1 MALTRKFL
9 SALGIEAEKIDEII
23 DAHTDTVNAL
33 KEERD
38 KYKASHEALQG
49 VQKELDDLKKA
60 AEQNGENPY
69 KQQYDDLKKEYDD
82 YKADVDA
89 RELAAKKKDAY
100 SALLKKAGVS
110 EKRIGAIVKVS
121 QIDDV
126 ELDKDGKI
134 KDADD
139 LEKKLKEEWKDFIVT
154 EETHGAETKT
164 PPEGAGGGSNTP
176 SRAAQVA
183 QKHYEAVYGKK
194 GENK

>member
-23 DAHTDTVNAL
+23 EAHTDTVNAL

-38 KYKASHEALQG
+38 KYKKSHESLPAI
-49 VQKELDDLKKA
+49 QKELDDLKKA
-60 AEQNGENPY
+60 AEQNGDNPY
-69 KQQYDDLKKEYDD
+69 KAQYEELKKEYDD
-82 YKADVDA
+82 YKADVNA
-89 RELAAKKKDAY
+89 KELSAKKKEAY

-110 EKRIGAIVKVS
+110 EKRIGSIVKVS
-121 QIDDV
+121 QFDDV
-126 ELDKDGKI
+126 ELDNDGNI
-134 KDADD
+134 KGAED

-164 PPEGAGGGSNTP
+164 PPEGNGGGDNKP
-176 SRAAQVA
+176 SRAALVA
-183 QKHYEAVYGKK
+183 QKHYEQMYGKK

>member
-1 MALTRKFL
+1 M
-9 SALGIEAEKIDEII
+9 D
-23 DAHTDTVNAL
+23 AL

-38 KYKASHEALQG
+38 KYKADAEKYKADADSMKD

-89 RELAAKKKDAY
+89 KELRAKKKEAY
-100 SALLKKAGVS
+100 SELLKKAGVS
-110 EKRIGAIVKVS
+110 EKRIGAIIKVS
-121 QIDDV
+121 QIDGI
-126 ELDKDGKI
+126 ELDKDGNI

-139 LEKKLKEEWKDFIVT
+139 LEKKAKEEWKDFIVT
-154 EETHGAETKT
+154 EETHGVKTET
-164 PPEGAGGGSNTP
+164 PPEGTGGGSAP
-176 SRAAQVA
+176 SRAAMVA

>member
-23 DAHTDTVNAL
+23 EAHTDTVNAL

-38 KYKASHEALQG
+38 KYKKSHEDLPG
-49 VQKELDDLKKA
+49 IQKELDALKKA
-60 AEQNGENPY
+60 AEQDGENPY
-69 KQQYDDLKKEYDD
+69 KAQYEDLKKEYDS

-89 RELAAKKKDAY
+89 KELAAKKKEAY

-110 EKRIGAIVKVS
+110 EKRIGAIIKVS
-121 QIDDV
+121 QIDGI
-126 ELDKDGKI
+126 ELDKDGNI
-134 KDADD
+134 KDASD
-139 LEKKLKEEWKDFIVT
+139 LEKKVKEEWQDFIVT
-154 EETHGAETKT
+154 EETKGAETKT
-164 PPEGAGGGSNTP
+164 PPEGAGGGTNTP

-194 GENK
+194 GESK